1 MFVTVSG
8 EPYLNIRTFIN
19 GFGTSALVLGRKIK
33 AEPAEEVAAVEA
45 K

>member
-1 MFVTVSG
+1 LA
-8 EPYLNIRTFIN
+8 Y
-19 GFGTSALVLGRKIK
+19 LVLGRKIK